1 MFLPDICGNFD
12 VFPRQTI
19 DCEHDSSEPISRV
32 HSIQAAAI
40 ILLCSC
46 HLDEVSK
53 WVTEDEVLI
62 TSLYYENRCMSCNVP
77 NANWNIL
84 CAHST
89 WNYLPALDDHCQV
102 RTIYEVESEFPS
114 DILPHNIDH

>member
-1 MFLPDICGNFD
+1 MIGCKSDL
-12 VFPRQTI
+12 
-19 DCEHDSSEPISRV
+19 SKLISRV
-32 HSIQAAAI
+32 CSIQAAAI

-53 WVTEDEVLI
+53 WVTKDEVLI

-84 CAHST
+84 CACSI
-89 WNYLPALDDHCQV
+89 WNCLPTLDDHCQV
-102 RTIYEVESEFPS
+102 RTIYKVESKFPS
-114 DILPHNIDH
+114 DILLHNINH